1 MLTVATLVVMVG
13 IALLGFVGH
22 TSSGALLLALITL
35 RFATRNAT
43 KLSSKNNSELHTVG
57 ALFLLARP
65 AHSMLVVVRSVYAWR
80 RWLAENAISSDGAM
94 YGPVSESTR
103 LLGTRYIDGIDDIVT
118 ILLLYSSWY

>member
-57 ALFLLARP
+57 ALFLLAR
-65 AHSMLVVVRSVYAWR
+65 ARTRSWLLFDQFTRGAAGLQKMRYRAMVRCMAQSVNRADSLER
-80 RWLAENAISSDGAM
+80 DVLM
-94 YGPVSESTR
+94 V
-103 LLGTRYIDGIDDIVT
+103 L
-118 ILLLYSSWY
+118 